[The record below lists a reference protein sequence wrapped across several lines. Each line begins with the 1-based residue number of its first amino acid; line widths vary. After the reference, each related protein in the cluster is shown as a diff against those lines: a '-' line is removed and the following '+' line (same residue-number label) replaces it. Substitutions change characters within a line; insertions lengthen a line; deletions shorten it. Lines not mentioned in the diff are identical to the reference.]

1 MVTMGI
7 RRYTIGH
14 ECNEVDDLTGQ
25 PDADSAEGSITDG
38 SAAGSITDTS
48 APTRSYLRRNGG
60 LLLLLTFDVATLVAM
75 ALLLGQWRLSTL
87 VFGVIFLIGIAQG
100 GLYRSRFTLSILNDL
115 PRLSGRFLMAAGLTL
130 LSLDVMGKCDLG
142 GAPLLAWGLTFAA
155 LVVVRSVVYAF
166 IRYMRARR
174 FLGKRTLIVGCGL
187 VGTSIAYALRRE
199 RACGLE
205 PIGFIDS
212 PPEGMD
218 YDLPLP
224 LLGPTE
230 DLPELIRKHD
240 AEYVLI
246 AYTHQP
252 GSDLVGIIRE
262 CDRLPT
268 HIAVVPRLFEL
279 TPVKGN
285 TDAISDIP
293 LVVLRRPAFRSPLW
307 PLKRATDILISGF
320 ALIVLSPV
328 LLALAIMDRIVD
340 GPHVIFRQQRIG
352 IDGRTFELY
361 KFRSLRPVDETESQT
376 NWNIKHDDRVSW
388 FGKFLRKS
396 SLDELP
402 QLFNILRGDMSI
414 VGPRPE
420 RPHFVEQF
428 EKLYPYYG
436 SRSRVPCGLTGWA
449 QIHGLR
455 GDTSIAGRA
464 RYDNFYIEN
473 WSLWLDFKI
482 VLRTVS
488 SLTRG
493 SG

>member
-1 MVTMGI
+1 M
-7 RRYTIGH
+7 
-14 ECNEVDDLTGQ
+14 TGQ
-25 PDADSAEGSITDG
+25 AAADTPEVPAIET
-38 SAAGSITDTS
+38 A
-48 APTRSYLRRNGG
+48 APTRGYLRRNGG
-60 LLLLLTFDVATLVAM
+60 PLLLLTFDILTLAVM
-75 ALLLGQWRLSTL
+75 ALVTSQWRLSTL
-87 VFGVIFLIGIAQG
+87 VFAVIFVAGLAQG

-115 PRLSGRFLMAAGLTL
+115 PAISGRFLMAAGLTL
-130 LSLDVMGKCDLG
+130 LALDLLGKYDVG
-142 GAPLLAWGLTFAA
+142 GVPLLAWGVTF
-155 LVVVRSVVYAF
+155 VVIIAVRTLSYAF
-166 IRYMRARR
+166 IRYMRSRR
-174 FLGKRTLIVGCGL
+174 FLGKRMLIVGCGL
-187 VGTSIAYALRRE
+187 VGTSIAFALRRE

-230 DLPELIRKHD
+230 ELPELIRKHD

-268 HIAVVPRLFEL
+268 SIAVVPRLFEL

-293 LVVLRRPAFRSPLW
+293 LVLLRRPAFRSPLW
-307 PLKRATDILISGF
+307 PLKRVTDILISGL
-320 ALIVLSPV
+320 ALVVLSP
-328 LLALAIMDRIVD
+328 LLLMLAIVDRIVD
-340 GPHVIFRQQRIG
+340 GPQVIFRQERIG

-388 FGKFLRKS
+388 FGKLLRKS